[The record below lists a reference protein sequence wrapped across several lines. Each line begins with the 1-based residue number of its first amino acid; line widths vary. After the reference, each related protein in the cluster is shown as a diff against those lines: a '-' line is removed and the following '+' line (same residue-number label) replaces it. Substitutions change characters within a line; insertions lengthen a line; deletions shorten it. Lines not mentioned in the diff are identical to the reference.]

1 MSAPPST
8 RGATI
13 ANKSQL
19 VEYLAQGSKPE
30 AAWRIGTE
38 HEKFVFR
45 LADHAPVGYDG
56 PQGIR
61 ALLEG
66 MQRFG
71 WEAVYENDQPVA
83 LLQGL
88 CSITLEP
95 GGQFELSGAPL
106 ETVHE
111 TCVEVHTHL
120 RQVREVA

>member
-19 VEYLAQGSKPE
+19 VEYIAEGSKPE

-45 LADHAPVGYDG
+45 LADHRPVGYDG

-71 WEAVYENDQPVA
+71 WEAVYENESAAFYFWRGKGRAEAGD
-83 LLQGL
+83 
-88 CSITLEP
+88 
-95 GGQFELSGAPL
+95 FDGA
-106 ETVHE
+106 
-111 TCVEVHTHL
+111 VEDWA
-120 RQVREVA
+120 RARRRG